1 MSITVEQL
9 EQLLKTR
16 ISLDELKVKGDGSHF
31 EIIAVSSVFA
41 ELSRVKQQQY
51 VLAAIK
57 EEISSGEIHA
67 VSVRAYTPEKWAR
80 DKLLM
85 S

>member
-16 ISLDELKVKGDGSHF
+16 ITLDELRVKGDGSHF
-31 EIIAVSSVFA
+31 EIVAVSPVFA

-51 VLAAIK
+51 VMSAIK
-57 EEISSGEIHA
+57 EEIASGAVHA
-67 VSVRAYTPEKWAR
+67 VSIRAYTPEKWAR